1 MLLGGCQSFTKPA
14 AASGDDQR
22 LAGLRPAQLL
32 LFGEQHDAPGHARLQ
47 RELVQTLAARAAL
60 AALALEMAE
69 QGRSTAGL
77 TPEADEATVRAA
89 LQWQDAAWP
98 WARYGPVVMAAVR
111 AGVPVL
117 GANLPRAQM
126 GAATQDAALETRL
139 HPEALARQQALI
151 RDGHCGLLPE
161 PRILPMA
168 RVQIARDR
176 AMAETLAQARRPGR
190 SVLLIAGSVH
200 VRRDL
205 GVPRHLPAA
214 ASLQVLLA
222 QPQGEGPAPLREEL
236 GLAEGDLLWPTPALP
251 PGDPCAELRQRL
263 PAAP

>member
-1 MLLGGCQSFTKPA
+1 MLLGGCQSLTKPA
-14 AASGDDQR
+14 AAPGEGR
-22 LAGLRPAQLL
+22 PLVGLRPAQLL
-32 LFGEQHDAPGHARLQ
+32 LFGEQHDAPGHASLQ
-47 RELVQTLAARAAL
+47 RELVQSLAARAAL
-60 AALALEMAE
+60 AALVLEMAE
-69 QGRSTAGL
+69 QDRSTAGL
-77 TPEADEATVRAA
+77 PPEADEAAVRAA
-89 LQWQDAAWP
+89 LAWQDAAWP

-126 GAATQDAALETRL
+126 GAAAQDAALEARL
-139 HPEALARQQALI
+139 DPAALARQQALI

-176 AMAETLAQARRPGR
+176 AMADTLAQARRPGR

-205 GVPRHLPAA
+205 GVPRHLPEA

-222 QPQGEGPAPLREEL
+222 RPQDEGAMPRREAL
-236 GLAEGDLLWPTPALP
+236 GLAPGDLLWPTPALP
-251 PGDPCAELRQRL
+251 PGDPCAALRERL
-263 PAAP
+263 PARP